1 MGQDA
6 TRGQAGVGRERL
18 AAPPLTGQA
27 PSPHAPAQ
35 PRERAHFTAV
45 ETESLRLSCPKAHTA
60 SLGAEMSA
68 TQSSRCPGF
77 SERD

>member
-1 MGQDA
+1 MDQDA
-6 TRGQAGVGRERL
+6 PRGQAGVGRERL

-45 ETESLRLSCPKAHTA
+45 ETESETKLSKSTHC
-60 SLGAEMSA
+60 
-68 TQSSRCPGF
+68 QSGRRDVSY
-77 SERD
+77 SELPLPRVL